1 MAIVNRED
9 DIIDDVPM
17 DVPDEVALKEWRTDK
32 ALSLCMLISLVG
44 FFTAAFFLSRSY
56 VILLYIMLGMVT
68 GWYSGVRERWAGMP
82 GFSAQR
88 DWFKWCVV
96 SVISVIVLWV
106 VVKVLFVLAGS

>member
-1 MAIVNRED
+1 MLREESSARSK
-9 DIIDDVPM
+9 IIDTCKRP
-17 DVPDEVALKEWRTDK
+17 
-32 ALSLCMLISLVG
+32 S
-44 FFTAAFFLSRSY
+44 
-56 VILLYIMLGMVT
+56 
-68 GWYSGVRERWAGMP
+68 P